1 MSTEKITDSVQDA
14 VATAIVL
21 GLSIGIVT
29 ASDKRVLNTIL
40 HSRAPGKD
48 KISKD
53 EIEKILRANNMI
65 I

>member
-29 ASDKRVLNTIL
+29 ASEKRVLNTIL
-40 HSRAPGKD
+40 HSRDPRKE
-48 KISKD
+48 KITKD
-53 EIEKILRANNMI
+53 EIARILRANNI
-65 I
+65 II

>member
-29 ASDKRVLNTIL
+29 ASEKRVLNTIL
-40 HSRAPGKD
+40 HSRDPRKE
-48 KISKD
+48 KITKD
-53 EIEKILRANNMI
+53 EIERILRANNI
-65 I
+65 II

>member
-29 ASDKRVLNTIL
+29 ASEKRVLNTIL
-40 HSRAPGKD
+40 HSRDPRKE
-48 KISKD
+48 KITKD
-53 EIEKILRANNMI
+53 EIEKILRANNI
-65 I
+65 II